1 MVGHTPTVVAKSHI
15 SLHGLSQG
23 QLVARIDVAIY
34 FVEAEIPEVA
44 GDFAIRPRG
53 NTGTRTR
60 GCRCRRGWA
69 CSRLGCW
76 SFGHGDANDDTQGSE
91 TNRQKADRE
100 GRLRIA
106 VFGDGM
112 DWLGVGPLSYFFHN
126 LFALFTLIYLRVEHM
141 LSNEMTQ
148 MRHSKENQKRTLHLL
163 SPPCPFR
170 LAGLCNFGRNRFFDK
185 YISKY
190 ISSFLVPTT

>member
-1 MVGHTPTVVAKSHI
+1 MILPFALEATLAPGLEAAGAGGAGPTAA
-15 SLHGLSQG
+15 L
-23 QLVARIDVAIY
+23 D
-34 FVEAEIPEVA
+34 A
-44 GDFAIRPRG
+44 G
-53 NTGTRTR
+53 
-60 GCRCRRGWA
+60 
-69 CSRLGCW
+69 RLGMVMQTTTHK
-76 SFGHGDANDDTQGSE
+76 GE

-185 YISKY
+185 YISKC